1 MQKKSSSLHI
11 NGEIKRKLIHFA
23 TILIPILYGYYN
35 RREMLLISG
44 FLLFFA
50 LLVEIARFLWKPFS
64 VFFYSLF
71 STLLRDNEK
80 HCLTGATYI
89 FIGIFVSIFFFD
101 KWIAQT
107 VMLFII
113 ISDAFSAVVGKV
125 WGHHKIYANKT
136 LEGCLA
142 YLFSSVIIICFIIEA
157 DLIIGIAGIVA
168 SLLAEIFITRVDDN
182 VSVSIIGGG
191 TMQLLSI
198 MNIC

>member
-1 MQKKSSSLHI
+1 MQKNSSSMQI
-11 NGEIKRKLIHFA
+11 SSEIKRKLIHLT
-23 TILIPILYGYYN
+23 TILIPVLYGYCN
-35 RREMLLISG
+35 RREMLWISG
-44 FLLFFA
+44 SFLFFA

-64 VFFYSLF
+64 DFFYNLF

-89 FIGIFVSIFFFD
+89 FIGIFLSILFFD

-113 ISDAFSAVVGKV
+113 VSDAFSAVAGKV
-125 WGHHKIYANKT
+125 WGRHKIYAGKT

-142 YLFSSVIIICFIIEA
+142 YLFSGIIIICFIIES
-157 DLIIGIAGIVA
+157 DLIVGIAGIIA